1 MDKIWYIFTM
11 EDYSADQNN
20 DNIKFAGK
28 WMELENI
35 MPSDIT
41 QTQKEIH
48 DMYSYIAVKYVP
60 TTQRS

>member
-1 MDKIWYIFTM
+1 M
-11 EDYSADQNN
+11 EYYSADQNN
-20 DNIKFAGK
+20 DNIKLVGK

-35 MPSDIT
+35 MLSDIT

-48 DMYSYIAVKYVP
+48 GMYSYIAVKYVP